1 MRKMAFLMAYSF
13 ISKIYFEILETYRE
27 SPWGI
32 HSSSKFNFSSACPF
46 NSSGF
51 AHSGSAHQI
60 ALNLVFR
67 DHNCTAGNLSFP

>member
-27 SPWGI
+27 SPRGI
-32 HSSSKFNFSSACPF
+32 HSSSKFNFLSACPL
-46 NSSGF
+46 NSSGI
-51 AHSGSAHQI
+51 AHPV
-60 ALNLVFR
+60 ALNFVFR